1 MSKLCQ
7 SLRICVCVCAIVGG
21 AWAVS
26 LDELEYDENLEG
38 AKIEAII
45 SYKLELRDS
54 IPVGERYRV
63 SRAMQHKPNEI
74 AFVCDVDVGEYDISD
89 DMAFFVLALLR
100 REKEQV
106 LECLYSH
113 EVLLRDENL
122 WREGVVRH
130 YALLE
135 IPSVRVY
142 ASLHNRTLILE
153 VLKNR

>member
-1 MSKLCQ
+1 M
-7 SLRICVCVCAIVGG
+7 
-21 AWAVS
+21 S

-122 WREGVVRH
+122 WREGAVRH